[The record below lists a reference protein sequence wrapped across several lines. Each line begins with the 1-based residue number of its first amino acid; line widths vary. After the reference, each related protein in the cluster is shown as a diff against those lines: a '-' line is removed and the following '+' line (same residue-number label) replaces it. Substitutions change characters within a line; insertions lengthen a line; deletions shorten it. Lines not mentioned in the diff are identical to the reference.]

1 MSRSDKVRTGPCSR
15 ADAVGRLKQA
25 QASVMVSELC
35 LADDT
40 SVATPGVAAA
50 LAVLAAIAACD
61 AACCAR
67 LHRRARGQNHEQAVD
82 LVATVAPDGAK
93 MAKLLREVLAAK
105 DDSHYGFALVSA
117 KQAQALVRKAGML
130 TAWAERIVNA

>member
-25 QASVMVSELC
+25 QAAVMVSELC

-40 SVATPGVAAA
+40 S
-50 LAVLAAIAACD
+50 
-61 AACCAR
+61 
-67 LHRRARGQNHEQAVD
+67 
-82 LVATVAPDGAK
+82 VATVAPDGAK

-105 DDSHYGFALVSA
+105 DDSHSGVALVSV
-117 KQAQALVRKAGML
+117 KQAQALVRKAGTL